1 MLLNSLKIQMIYL
14 ILRSGVNFH
23 DTMTRNGIL
32 DNWVRSTKP
41 PFIMGSEVAG
51 EIVGLGKNVTDLKV
65 TIHLS
70 IECMKLK
77 T

>member
-1 MLLNSLKIQMIYL
+1 MIYL

-23 DTMTRNGIL
+23 DTLTRNGIL

-41 PFIMGSEVAG
+41 PFIMGSEIAG

-65 TIHLS
+65 NYTFIS
-70 IECMKLK
+70 IQNMTLL

>member
-1 MLLNSLKIQMIYL
+1 
-14 ILRSGVNFH
+14 
-23 DTMTRNGIL
+23 
-32 DNWVRSTKP
+32 
-41 PFIMGSEVAG
+41 MGSEVAG

-70 IECMKLK
+70 IECMELK